1 MVSSPKQLDRALIDI
16 FELILVYLN
25 CKVDHQQSTD
35 YPDHQYVDKEHLVF
49 DRLALSLGTLHC
61 IGSIRLFPTGP
72 RSVYHIACV
81 FVDVSTLYNVDRVPL
96 SKRSLLIST
105 PNKTVHPRMVFK
117 GKLDHETMLQLLA

>member
-25 CKVDHQQSTD
+25 CKVDHQQSMD
-35 YPDHQYVDKEHLVF
+35 YPDHQYVYKEHLVF

-72 RSVYHIACV
+72 HSVCRIFCV
-81 FVDVSTLYNVDRVPL
+81 FVDVSILYNFDRVPL
-96 SKRSLLIST
+96 TKRSLLIST
-105 PNKTVHPRMVFK
+105 PNKTVQPR
-117 GKLDHETMLQLLA
+117 LL